1 MGCSKFFALYEQVMH
16 WRVYTTPFKEQP
28 LVNAQLWH
36 VY

>member
-1 MGCSKFFALYEQVMH
+1 MRLPCLYEQVMH
-16 WRVYTTPFKEQP
+16 WGVYTTLFKEQP